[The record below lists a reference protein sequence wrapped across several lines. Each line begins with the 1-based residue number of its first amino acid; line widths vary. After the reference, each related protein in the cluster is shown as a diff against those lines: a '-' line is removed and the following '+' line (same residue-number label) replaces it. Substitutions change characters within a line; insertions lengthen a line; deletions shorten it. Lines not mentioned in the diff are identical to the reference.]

1 MIYTLKNGEME
12 VQVSSKGGE
21 LVSLR
26 DTEQT
31 EYIWIGDATYWKRHA
46 PQLFPC
52 IGRLTNNQY
61 RMDGALHEMGQH
73 GFLRDY
79 ELTKVESEEAGS
91 APDGAAEARG
101 TELDGAADQ
110 VSAEAADVADQ
121 PAMAGGVD
129 AGGKAGAEA
138 EAMTSLHL
146 QLTSDASTRQLYDRD
161 WIVDIFYDLCGKT
174 LSVKFQI
181 RNRDARTMRFGYGI
195 HPGFNVPLNPALRF
209 EDYQLD
215 FHDASTPKQM
225 ELTERYTISGGM
237 HDYALEEDRYL
248 PLQHSLFDHDAII
261 LKDMP
266 HTVTL
271 DSQKD
276 EKKVTV
282 TFPDMP
288 YLGIWHAPETD
299 APFVCIEPWS
309 SLPSTDGVIDEFET
323 KPDFITV
330 EPGETYTNSWSISI

>member
-31 EYIWIGDATYWKRHA
+31 EYIWIGDARYWKRHA

-61 RMDGALHEMGQH
+61 SMDGALHEMGQH

-79 ELTKVESEEAGS
+79 ELTKVEESE
-91 APDGAAEARG
+91 
-101 TELDGAADQ
+101 
-110 VSAEAADVADQ
+110 
-121 PAMAGGVD
+121 
-129 AGGKAGAEA
+129 
-138 EAMTSLHL
+138 TSLHL
-146 QLTSDASTRQLYDRD
+146 QLQSDASTRQLYDRE
-161 WIVDIFYDLCGKT
+161 WIVDIFYTLCGKT
-174 LSVKFQI
+174 LSVKFQV
-181 RNRDARTMRFGYGI
+181 RNCDTRTMRFGYGI

-209 EDYQLD
+209 EDYRLD
-215 FHDASTPKQM
+215 FHETSTPKQM

-237 HDYALEEDRYL
+237 HAYALEEGRYL

-271 DSQKD
+271 GSQKD

-330 EPGETYTNSWSISI
+330 EPEQTYTNNWSISV

>member
-1 MIYTLKNGEME
+1 MIYTLRNSEME

-21 LVSLR
+21 LVSMK
-26 DTEQT
+26 DADQT

-79 ELTKVESEEAGS
+79 ELTKVEGEE
-91 APDGAAEARG
+91 
-101 TELDGAADQ
+101 Q
-110 VSAEAADVADQ
+110 
-121 PAMAGGVD
+121 
-129 AGGKAGAEA
+129 AGAETVRDAAGQAGAKA
-138 EAMTSLHL
+138 ETVTSLHL
-146 QLTSDASTRQLYDRD
+146 QLQSDTSTRQLYDRD
-161 WIVDIFYDLCGKT
+161 WTVDIFYSLCGKT
-174 LSVKFQI
+174 LSVRFQV
-181 RNRDARTMRFGYGI
+181 RNCDTRTMRFGYGI

-209 EDYQLD
+209 EDYRLD
-215 FHDASTPKQM
+215 FHEVSTPKQM

-237 HDYALEEDRYL
+237 HDYALAEGRYL

-271 DSQKD
+271 GSQKD

-330 EPGETYTNSWSISI
+330 EPEETYTNSWSISIEGGCMR

>member
-1 MIYTLKNGEME
+1 MIYTLKNSEME

-26 DTEQT
+26 DADQT
-31 EYIWIGDATYWKRHA
+31 EYIWIGDARYWKRHA

-61 RMDGALHEMGQH
+61 RMNGALHEMGQH

-79 ELTKVESEEAGS
+79 ELTKVEREEQDIALDGV
-91 APDGAAEARG
+91 ADPAGAAA
-101 TELDGAADQ
+101 
-110 VSAEAADVADQ
+110 
-121 PAMAGGVD
+121 
-129 AGGKAGAEA
+129 
-138 EAMTSLHL
+138 LHL
-146 QLTSDASTRQLYDRD
+146 QLMSDASTRQLYDRD
-161 WIVDIFYDLCGKT
+161 WTVDIFYRLCGKM
-174 LSVKFQI
+174 LNVKFQL
-181 RNRDARTMRFGYGI
+181 RNRDVRTMRFGYGI
-195 HPGFNVPLNPALRF
+195 HPGFNVPLNPALHF
-209 EDYQLD
+209 EDYRLD
-215 FHDASTPKQM
+215 FHEASTPKQM

-237 HDYALEEDRYL
+237 HDYTLEEGRYL

-271 DSQKD
+271 GSQKD

-309 SLPSTDGVIDEFET
+309 SLPSTDGIIDEFET
-323 KPDFITV
+323 KSDFITV
-330 EPGETYTNSWSISI
+330 EPEETYMNSWSISI

>member
-1 MIYTLKNGEME
+1 MIYTLKNSEME

-26 DTEQT
+26 DADQT
-31 EYIWIGDATYWKRHA
+31 EYIWIGDARYWKRHA

-61 RMDGALHEMGQH
+61 KMDGALHEMGQH

-79 ELTKVESEEAGS
+79 ELTKVEES
-91 APDGAAEARG
+91 
-101 TELDGAADQ
+101 
-110 VSAEAADVADQ
+110 DV
-121 PAMAGGVD
+121 
-129 AGGKAGAEA
+129 
-138 EAMTSLHL
+138 SLHL
-146 QLTSDASTRQLYDRD
+146 QLQSDASTRQLYDRD
-161 WIVDIFYDLCGKT
+161 WTVDIFYRLCGKT
-174 LSVKFQI
+174 LSVKFQV
-181 RNRDARTMRFGYGI
+181 RNRDVRTMRFGYGI

-209 EDYQLD
+209 EDYRLD
-215 FHDASTPKQM
+215 FHEVSTPKQM

-237 HDYALEEDRYL
+237 HDYTLEEGRYL
-248 PLQHSLFDHDAII
+248 PLQHSLFNHDAII
-261 LKDMP
+261 LKNMP

-271 DSQKD
+271 GSQKD

-323 KPDFITV
+323 KLDFITV
-330 EPGETYTNSWSISI
+330 EPEQTYTNNWSISI

>member
-1 MIYTLKNGEME
+1 MIYTLRNSEME

-26 DTEQT
+26 DAEQT

-61 RMDGALHEMGQH
+61 SMDGALHEMGQH

-79 ELTKVESEEAGS
+79 ELTKVEESE
-91 APDGAAEARG
+91 
-101 TELDGAADQ
+101 
-110 VSAEAADVADQ
+110 
-121 PAMAGGVD
+121 
-129 AGGKAGAEA
+129 
-138 EAMTSLHL
+138 TSLHL
-146 QLTSDASTRQLYDRD
+146 RLTSDASTRQLYDRA
-161 WIVDIFYDLCGKT
+161 WTVDIFYSLCGKT
-174 LSVKFQI
+174 LSVKFQV
-181 RNRDARTMRFGYGI
+181 RNCDTRTMRFGYGI

-209 EDYQLD
+209 EDYRLD
-215 FHDASTPKQM
+215 FHEVSIPKQM

-237 HDYALEEDRYL
+237 HDYALEEGRYL

-271 DSQKD
+271 GSQKD

-282 TFPDMP
+282 AFPDMP

-330 EPGETYTNSWSISI
+330 EPEQTYTNCWSISI

>member
-1 MIYTLKNGEME
+1 MIYTLRNSEME

-21 LVSLR
+21 LVSMK
-26 DTEQT
+26 DADQT

-79 ELTKVESEEAGS
+79 ELTKVESEEQAG
-91 APDGAAEARG
+91 AETVRDAAG
-101 TELDGAADQ
+101 Q
-110 VSAEAADVADQ
+110 
-121 PAMAGGVD
+121 
-129 AGGKAGAEA
+129 AGAEA
-138 EAMTSLHL
+138 ETVTSLHL
-146 QLTSDASTRQLYDRD
+146 QLQSDTSTRQLYDRD
-161 WIVDIFYDLCGKT
+161 WTVDIFYSLCGKT
-174 LSVKFQI
+174 LSVKFQV
-181 RNRDARTMRFGYGI
+181 RNRDVRTMRFGYGI

-209 EDYQLD
+209 EDYRLD
-215 FHDASTPKQM
+215 FHEVSTPKQM

-237 HDYALEEDRYL
+237 HDYALAEGRYL

-271 DSQKD
+271 GSQKD

-299 APFVCIEPWS
+299 STFVCIEPWS
-309 SLPSTDGVIDEFET
+309 SLPSTDSVID
-323 KPDFITV
+323 
-330 EPGETYTNSWSISI
+330 

>member
-1 MIYTLKNGEME
+1 MIYTLKNSEME

-21 LVSLR
+21 LVSMK
-26 DTEQT
+26 DADQT

-79 ELTKVESEEAGS
+79 ELTKVESEEQAG
-91 APDGAAEARG
+91 AETVRDAAG
-101 TELDGAADQ
+101 Q
-110 VSAEAADVADQ
+110 
-121 PAMAGGVD
+121 
-129 AGGKAGAEA
+129 AGAEA
-138 EAMTSLHL
+138 ETVTSLHL
-146 QLTSDASTRQLYDRD
+146 QLQSDTSTRQLYDRD
-161 WIVDIFYDLCGKT
+161 WTVDIFYSLCGKT
-174 LSVKFQI
+174 LSVRFQV
-181 RNRDARTMRFGYGI
+181 RNCDTRTMRFGYGI

-209 EDYQLD
+209 EDYWLD
-215 FHDASTPKQM
+215 FHEVSTPKQM
-225 ELTERYTISGGM
+225 ELTEHYTISGGM

-271 DSQKD
+271 GSQKD

-323 KPDFITV
+323 KLDFITV
-330 EPGETYTNSWSISI
+330 EPEEPYMNSWSISIG

>member
-1 MIYTLKNGEME
+1 MIYTLKNSEIE

-26 DTEQT
+26 DADKT
-31 EYIWIGDATYWKRHA
+31 EYIWIGDARYWKRHA

-79 ELTKVESEEAGS
+79 ELTKVESEEQGTIVQA
-91 APDGAAEARG
+91 G
-101 TELDGAADQ
+101 TEAACAAADPSSAVCHQ
-110 VSAEAADVADQ
+110 AGDTADQACTEAEAA
-121 PAMAGGVD
+121 
-129 AGGKAGAEA
+129 
-138 EAMTSLHL
+138 TSLHL
-146 QLTSDASTRQLYDRD
+146 QLQSDASTRQLYDRE
-161 WIVDIFYDLCGKT
+161 WTVDIFYTLCGKT
-174 LSVKFQI
+174 LSVKFQV
-181 RNRDARTMRFGYGI
+181 RNCDTRTMRFGYGI

-209 EDYQLD
+209 EDYRLD
-215 FHDASTPKQM
+215 FHEVSIPKQM

-237 HDYALEEDRYL
+237 HDYALEEGRYL

-271 DSQKD
+271 GSQKD

-282 TFPDMP
+282 AFPDMP
-288 YLGIWHAPETD
+288 YLGIWHVPETD

-323 KPDFITV
+323 KLDFITV
-330 EPGETYTNSWSISI
+330 EPEQTYTNRWSISI

>member
-1 MIYTLKNGEME
+1 MIYTLKNSEME

-26 DTEQT
+26 DADKT
-31 EYIWIGDATYWKRHA
+31 EYIWIGDARYWKRHA

-79 ELTKVESEEAGS
+79 ELTKVESEEQ
-91 APDGAAEARG
+91 DIV
-101 TELDGAADQ
+101 LDGAAD
-110 VSAEAADVADQ
+110 
-121 PAMAGGVD
+121 P
-129 AGGKAGAEA
+129 AGAA
-138 EAMTSLHL
+138 SLHL
-146 QLTSDASTRQLYDRD
+146 QLQSDASTRQLYDRD
-161 WIVDIFYDLCGKT
+161 WTVDIFYRLCGKT
-174 LSVKFQI
+174 LNVKFQL
-181 RNRDARTMRFGYGI
+181 RNRDARTMCFGYGI

-209 EDYQLD
+209 EDYRLD
-215 FHDASTPKQM
+215 FHEVSTPKQM

-237 HDYALEEDRYL
+237 HDYALAEGRYL
-248 PLQHSLFDHDAII
+248 PLQHSLFNHDAII

-271 DSQKD
+271 GSQKD

-330 EPGETYTNSWSISI
+330 EPEETYMNSWSISI

>member
-1 MIYTLKNGEME
+1 MIYTLRNSEME

-26 DTEQT
+26 DADKT

-79 ELTKVESEEAGS
+79 ELTKVEESE
-91 APDGAAEARG
+91 
-101 TELDGAADQ
+101 
-110 VSAEAADVADQ
+110 
-121 PAMAGGVD
+121 
-129 AGGKAGAEA
+129 
-138 EAMTSLHL
+138 TSLHL
-146 QLTSDASTRQLYDRD
+146 QLQSDASTRQLYDRV
-161 WIVDIFYDLCGKT
+161 WIVDIFYSLCGKT
-174 LSVKFQI
+174 LSVKFQV
-181 RNRDARTMRFGYGI
+181 RNCDTRTMRFGYGI

-209 EDYQLD
+209 EDYRLD
-215 FHDASTPKQM
+215 FPEASIPKQM

-237 HDYALEEDRYL
+237 HDYALEEGRYL

-271 DSQKD
+271 GSQKD

-282 TFPDMP
+282 AFPDMP

-330 EPGETYTNSWSISI
+330 EPEYTYTNNWSISI

>member
-1 MIYTLKNGEME
+1 MIYTLKNSEME
-12 VQVSSKGGE
+12 VLVSSKGGE

-26 DTEQT
+26 DAEQT

-61 RMDGALHEMGQH
+61 SMDGALHEMGQH

-79 ELTKVESEEAGS
+79 ELTKVEESE
-91 APDGAAEARG
+91 
-101 TELDGAADQ
+101 
-110 VSAEAADVADQ
+110 
-121 PAMAGGVD
+121 
-129 AGGKAGAEA
+129 
-138 EAMTSLHL
+138 TSLHL
-146 QLTSDASTRQLYDRD
+146 QLQSDASTRQLYDRE
-161 WIVDIFYDLCGKT
+161 WIVDIFYTLCGKT
-174 LSVKFQI
+174 LSVKFQV
-181 RNRDARTMRFGYGI
+181 RNCDTRTMRFGYGI

-209 EDYQLD
+209 EDYRLD
-215 FHDASTPKQM
+215 FHEASIPKQM

-237 HDYALEEDRYL
+237 HDYALEEGRYL

-271 DSQKD
+271 GSQKD

-282 TFPDMP
+282 AFPDMP

-330 EPGETYTNSWSISI
+330 EPEETYTNRWSISIG

>member
-1 MIYTLKNGEME
+1 MIYTLKNSEME

-26 DTEQT
+26 DADQT
-31 EYIWIGDATYWKRHA
+31 EYIWIGDARYWKRHA

-61 RMDGALHEMGQH
+61 RMDGELHEMGQH

-79 ELTKVESEEAGS
+79 ELTKVEREEQDIALDGV
-91 APDGAAEARG
+91 ADPAGAAA
-101 TELDGAADQ
+101 
-110 VSAEAADVADQ
+110 
-121 PAMAGGVD
+121 
-129 AGGKAGAEA
+129 
-138 EAMTSLHL
+138 LHL
-146 QLTSDASTRQLYDRD
+146 QLMSDASTRQLYDRD
-161 WIVDIFYDLCGKT
+161 WTVDIFYRLCGKM
-174 LSVKFQI
+174 LNVKFQL
-181 RNRDARTMRFGYGI
+181 RNRDVRTMRFGYGI

-209 EDYQLD
+209 EDYRLD
-215 FHDASTPKQM
+215 FHETSTPKQM

-237 HDYALEEDRYL
+237 HDYTLEEGRYL

-271 DSQKD
+271 GSQKD

-309 SLPSTDGVIDEFET
+309 SLPSTDGIIDEFET
-323 KPDFITV
+323 KSDFITV
-330 EPGETYTNSWSISI
+330 EPEETYMNSWSISI

>member
-1 MIYTLKNGEME
+1 MIYTLKNSEME

-26 DTEQT
+26 DADQT
-31 EYIWIGDATYWKRHA
+31 EYIWIGDARYWKRHA

-79 ELTKVESEEAGS
+79 ELTKVEREEQDIALDGV
-91 APDGAAEARG
+91 ADPAGAAA
-101 TELDGAADQ
+101 
-110 VSAEAADVADQ
+110 
-121 PAMAGGVD
+121 
-129 AGGKAGAEA
+129 
-138 EAMTSLHL
+138 LHL
-146 QLTSDASTRQLYDRD
+146 QLMSDASTRQLYDRD
-161 WIVDIFYDLCGKT
+161 WTVDIFYRLCGKM
-174 LSVKFQI
+174 LNVKFQL

-195 HPGFNVPLNPALRF
+195 HPGFNVPLNPALHF
-209 EDYQLD
+209 EDYRLD
-215 FHDASTPKQM
+215 FHEASTPKQM

-237 HDYALEEDRYL
+237 HDYTLEEGRYL

-271 DSQKD
+271 GSQKD

-309 SLPSTDGVIDEFET
+309 SLPSTDGIIDEFET
-323 KPDFITV
+323 KSDFITV
-330 EPGETYTNSWSISI
+330 EPEETYMNSWSISI

>member
-1 MIYTLKNGEME
+1 
-12 VQVSSKGGE
+12 
-21 LVSLR
+21 
-26 DTEQT
+26 
-31 EYIWIGDATYWKRHA
+31 
-46 PQLFPC
+46 
-52 IGRLTNNQY
+52 
-61 RMDGALHEMGQH
+61 
-73 GFLRDY
+73 
-79 ELTKVESEEAGS
+79 
-91 APDGAAEARG
+91 
-101 TELDGAADQ
+101 
-110 VSAEAADVADQ
+110 
-121 PAMAGGVD
+121 
-129 AGGKAGAEA
+129 
-138 EAMTSLHL
+138 
-146 QLTSDASTRQLYDRD
+146 
-161 WIVDIFYDLCGKT
+161 
-174 LSVKFQI
+174 
-181 RNRDARTMRFGYGI
+181 MRFGYGI

-209 EDYQLD
+209 EDYRLD
-215 FHDASTPKQM
+215 FHEVSTPKQM

-237 HDYALEEDRYL
+237 HAYALEEGRYL

-271 DSQKD
+271 GSQKD

>member
-1 MIYTLKNGEME
+1 MIYTLKNSEME

-26 DTEQT
+26 DADKT
-31 EYIWIGDATYWKRHA
+31 EYIWIGDARYWKRHA

-79 ELTKVESEEAGS
+79 ELTKVESEEQ
-91 APDGAAEARG
+91 DIV
-101 TELDGAADQ
+101 LDGAAD
-110 VSAEAADVADQ
+110 
-121 PAMAGGVD
+121 P
-129 AGGKAGAEA
+129 AGAA
-138 EAMTSLHL
+138 SLHL
-146 QLTSDASTRQLYDRD
+146 QLQSDASTRQLYDRD
-161 WIVDIFYDLCGKT
+161 WTVDIFYRLCGKT
-174 LSVKFQI
+174 LSVKFQV
-181 RNRDARTMRFGYGI
+181 RNRDVRTMCFGYGI

-209 EDYQLD
+209 EDYRLD
-215 FHDASTPKQM
+215 FHEVSTPKQM

-237 HDYALEEDRYL
+237 HDYTLEEGRYL
-248 PLQHSLFDHDAII
+248 PLQHSLFNHDAII

-271 DSQKD
+271 GSQKD

-330 EPGETYTNSWSISI
+330 EPEETYTNSWSISI

>member
-1 MIYTLKNGEME
+1 M
-12 VQVSSKGGE
+12 SSKGGE

-26 DTEQT
+26 DADKT
-31 EYIWIGDATYWKRHA
+31 EYIWIGDARYWKRHA

-61 RMDGALHEMGQH
+61 KMDGTLHEMGQH

-79 ELTKVESEEAGS
+79 ELTKVEES
-91 APDGAAEARG
+91 A
-101 TELDGAADQ
+101 
-110 VSAEAADVADQ
+110 
-121 PAMAGGVD
+121 
-129 AGGKAGAEA
+129 
-138 EAMTSLHL
+138 TSLHL

-161 WIVDIFYDLCGKT
+161 WTVDIFYRLCGKT
-174 LSVKFQI
+174 LNVKFQV
-181 RNRDARTMRFGYGI
+181 RNRDVRTMRFGYGI

-209 EDYQLD
+209 EDYRLD
-215 FHDASTPKQM
+215 FHEVSTPKQM
-225 ELTERYTISGGM
+225 ELTEHYTISGGM
-237 HDYALEEDRYL
+237 HDYALADGRYL

-271 DSQKD
+271 GSQKD

-330 EPGETYTNSWSISI
+330 EPKETYTNSWSISIG

>member
-1 MIYTLKNGEME
+1 MIYTLKNSEME

-26 DTEQT
+26 DADKT
-31 EYIWIGDATYWKRHA
+31 EYIWIGDTRYWKRHA

-52 IGRLTNNQY
+52 IGRLTNNHY
-61 RMDGALHEMGQH
+61 KMDGTLHEMGQH

-79 ELTKVESEEAGS
+79 ELTKVENEGQDIA
-91 APDGAAEARG
+91 
-101 TELDGAADQ
+101 LDGAED
-110 VSAEAADVADQ
+110 
-121 PAMAGGVD
+121 P
-129 AGGKAGAEA
+129 AGAA
-138 EAMTSLHL
+138 FLHL

-161 WIVDIFYDLCGKT
+161 WTVDIFYRLCGKT
-174 LSVKFQI
+174 LNVKFQL

-209 EDYQLD
+209 EDYRLD
-215 FHDASTPKQM
+215 FHEVSTPKQM
-225 ELTERYTISGGM
+225 ELTEHYTISGGM
-237 HDYALEEDRYL
+237 HDYALAEGRYL

-271 DSQKD
+271 GSQKD

-330 EPGETYTNSWSISI
+330 EPEETYTNSWSISIG

>member
-1 MIYTLKNGEME
+1 MIYTLRNSEME

-26 DTEQT
+26 DAAQT

-79 ELTKVESEEAGS
+79 ELTKVESEEQE
-91 APDGAAEARG
+91 AAV
-101 TELDGAADQ
+101 Q
-110 VSAEAADVADQ
+110 AEAAVAGDTEGQ
-121 PAMAGGVD
+121 AGTE
-129 AGGKAGAEA
+129 AGTEA
-138 EAMTSLHL
+138 ETATSLHL
-146 QLTSDASTRQLYDRD
+146 QLQSDASTRQLYDRV
-161 WIVDIFYDLCGKT
+161 WTVDIFYTLCGKT
-174 LSVKFQI
+174 LSVKFQV
-181 RNRDARTMRFGYGI
+181 RNCDTRTMRFGYGI

-209 EDYQLD
+209 EDYRLD
-215 FHDASTPKQM
+215 FHEVSIPKQM

-237 HDYALEEDRYL
+237 HDYALEEGRYL

-271 DSQKD
+271 GSQKD

-330 EPGETYTNSWSISI
+330 EPEYTYTNNWSISI

>member
-1 MIYTLKNGEME
+1 MIYTLRNSEME

-21 LVSLR
+21 LVSMK
-26 DTEQT
+26 DADQT

-79 ELTKVESEEAGS
+79 ELTKVESEEQ
-91 APDGAAEARG
+91 G
-101 TELDGAADQ
+101 TIVQ
-110 VSAEAADVADQ
+110 
-121 PAMAGGVD
+121 
-129 AGGKAGAEA
+129 AGAEA
-138 EAMTSLHL
+138 ACAAAEPSSAVCHQAGDAAGADAETSLHL

-161 WIVDIFYDLCGKT
+161 WTVDIFYSLCGKT

-181 RNRDARTMRFGYGI
+181 RNCDVRTMRFGYGI

-209 EDYQLD
+209 EDYRLD
-215 FHDASTPKQM
+215 FHETSIPKQM

-237 HDYALEEDRYL
+237 HDYALAEGRYL

-271 DSQKD
+271 GSQKD

-330 EPGETYTNSWSISI
+330 EPEETYTNNWSISI

>member
-1 MIYTLKNGEME
+1 MIYTLRNSEME

-21 LVSLR
+21 LVSMK
-26 DTEQT
+26 DADQT

-61 RMDGALHEMGQH
+61 RMDDALHEMGQH

-79 ELTKVESEEAGS
+79 ELTKVESEEQAG
-91 APDGAAEARG
+91 AETVRDAAG
-101 TELDGAADQ
+101 Q
-110 VSAEAADVADQ
+110 
-121 PAMAGGVD
+121 
-129 AGGKAGAEA
+129 AGAEA
-138 EAMTSLHL
+138 ETVTSLHL
-146 QLTSDASTRQLYDRD
+146 QLQSDTSTRQLYDRD
-161 WIVDIFYDLCGKT
+161 WTVDIFYRLCGKT
-174 LSVKFQI
+174 LSVRFQV
-181 RNRDARTMRFGYGI
+181 RTCDTRTMRFGYGI

-209 EDYQLD
+209 EDYRLD
-215 FHDASTPKQM
+215 FHEVSTPKQM

-237 HDYALEEDRYL
+237 HDYALEEGRYL

-271 DSQKD
+271 GSQKD

-309 SLPSTDGVIDEFET
+309 SLPSTDSVIDEFET

-330 EPGETYTNSWSISI
+330 EPEETYTNSWSISIG

>member
-1 MIYTLKNGEME
+1 MIYTLKNSEME

-21 LVSLR
+21 LVSMK
-26 DTEQT
+26 DADQT

-79 ELTKVESEEAGS
+79 ELTKVESEE
-91 APDGAAEARG
+91 
-101 TELDGAADQ
+101 Q
-110 VSAEAADVADQ
+110 
-121 PAMAGGVD
+121 
-129 AGGKAGAEA
+129 AGAETVRDAAGQAGAKA
-138 EAMTSLHL
+138 ETVTSLHL
-146 QLTSDASTRQLYDRD
+146 QLQSDTSTRQLYDRD
-161 WIVDIFYDLCGKT
+161 WTVDIFYSLCGKT
-174 LSVKFQI
+174 LSVRFQV
-181 RNRDARTMRFGYGI
+181 RNCDTRTMRFGYGI

-209 EDYQLD
+209 EDYRLD
-215 FHDASTPKQM
+215 FHEVSTPKQM
-225 ELTERYTISGGM
+225 ELTERYTISGRM
-237 HDYALEEDRYL
+237 HDYALAEGRYL

-271 DSQKD
+271 GSQKD

-309 SLPSTDGVIDEFET
+309 SLPSTDSVIDEFET

-330 EPGETYTNSWSISI
+330 EPEETYMNSWSISIKGGCMR

>member
-1 MIYTLKNGEME
+1 MIYTLRNSEIE

-26 DTEQT
+26 DAEQT
-31 EYIWIGDATYWKRHA
+31 EYIWIGDARYWKRHA

-79 ELTKVESEEAGS
+79 ELTKVEESE
-91 APDGAAEARG
+91 
-101 TELDGAADQ
+101 
-110 VSAEAADVADQ
+110 
-121 PAMAGGVD
+121 
-129 AGGKAGAEA
+129 
-138 EAMTSLHL
+138 TSLHL
-146 QLTSDASTRQLYDRD
+146 RLTSDASTRQLYDRD
-161 WIVDIFYDLCGKT
+161 WTVDIFYSLCGKT
-174 LSVKFQI
+174 LSVKFQV
-181 RNRDARTMRFGYGI
+181 RNCDTRTMRFGYGI

-209 EDYQLD
+209 EDYRLD
-215 FHDASTPKQM
+215 FHEVSIPKQM

-271 DSQKD
+271 GSQKD
-276 EKKVTV
+276 AKKVTV

-330 EPGETYTNSWSISI
+330 EPEETYMNSWSISIG

>member
-1 MIYTLKNGEME
+1 MIYTLRNSEME

-26 DTEQT
+26 DAEQT

-52 IGRLTNNQY
+52 IGRLTNNHY
-61 RMDGALHEMGQH
+61 KMDGTLHEMGQH

-79 ELTKVESEEAGS
+79 ELTKVEES
-91 APDGAAEARG
+91 
-101 TELDGAADQ
+101 
-110 VSAEAADVADQ
+110 DV
-121 PAMAGGVD
+121 
-129 AGGKAGAEA
+129 
-138 EAMTSLHL
+138 SLHL
-146 QLTSDASTRQLYDRD
+146 QLQSDASTRQLYDRD
-161 WIVDIFYDLCGKT
+161 WTVDIFYSLCGKT
-174 LSVKFQI
+174 LSVKFQV
-181 RNRDARTMRFGYGI
+181 RNSDVRTMRFGYGI

-209 EDYQLD
+209 EDYRLD
-215 FHDASTPKQM
+215 FHEVSTPKQM

-237 HDYALEEDRYL
+237 HDYTLEEGRYL

-271 DSQKD
+271 GSQKD

-330 EPGETYTNSWSISI
+330 EPEETYMNSWSISI

>member
-1 MIYTLKNGEME
+1 MIYTLKNSEME

-26 DTEQT
+26 DADQT
-31 EYIWIGDATYWKRHA
+31 EYIWIGDARYWKRHA

-52 IGRLTNNQY
+52 IGRLTNNHY
-61 RMDGALHEMGQH
+61 KMDGTLHEMGQH

-79 ELTKVESEEAGS
+79 ELTKVEES
-91 APDGAAEARG
+91 
-101 TELDGAADQ
+101 
-110 VSAEAADVADQ
+110 DV
-121 PAMAGGVD
+121 
-129 AGGKAGAEA
+129 
-138 EAMTSLHL
+138 SLHL
-146 QLTSDASTRQLYDRD
+146 QLQSDASTRQLYDRD
-161 WIVDIFYDLCGKT
+161 WTVDIFYRLCGKT
-174 LSVKFQI
+174 LSVKFQV
-181 RNRDARTMRFGYGI
+181 RNCDTRTMRFGYGI

-209 EDYQLD
+209 EDYRLD
-215 FHDASTPKQM
+215 FHEVSTPKQM

-237 HDYALEEDRYL
+237 HDYTLEEGRYL
-248 PLQHSLFDHDAII
+248 PLQHSLFNHDAII

-271 DSQKD
+271 GSQKD

-288 YLGIWHAPETD
+288 YLGIWHVPETD

-330 EPGETYTNSWSISI
+330 EPEETYTNSWSISI

>member
-1 MIYTLKNGEME
+1 MIYTLRNSEME

-21 LVSLR
+21 LVSMK
-26 DTEQT
+26 DADQT

-61 RMDGALHEMGQH
+61 KMDGALHEMGQH

-79 ELTKVESEEAGS
+79 ELTKVESEE
-91 APDGAAEARG
+91 
-101 TELDGAADQ
+101 Q
-110 VSAEAADVADQ
+110 
-121 PAMAGGVD
+121 
-129 AGGKAGAEA
+129 AGAETVRDAAGQASAKA
-138 EAMTSLHL
+138 ETVTSLHL
-146 QLTSDASTRQLYDRD
+146 QLQSDTSTRQLYDRD
-161 WIVDIFYDLCGKT
+161 WTVDIFYSLCGKT
-174 LSVKFQI
+174 LSVRFQV
-181 RNRDARTMRFGYGI
+181 RNCDTRTMRFGYGI

-209 EDYQLD
+209 EDYRLD
-215 FHDASTPKQM
+215 FHEVSTPKQM
-225 ELTERYTISGGM
+225 ELTEHYTISGGM
-237 HDYALEEDRYL
+237 HDYALAEGRYL

-271 DSQKD
+271 GSQKD

-309 SLPSTDGVIDEFET
+309 SLPSTDSVIDEFET

-330 EPGETYTNSWSISI
+330 EPEETYMNSWSISIEGACMR

>member
-1 MIYTLKNGEME
+1 MIYTLRNSEME

-21 LVSLR
+21 LVSMK
-26 DTEQT
+26 DADQT

-79 ELTKVESEEAGS
+79 ELTKVESEE
-91 APDGAAEARG
+91 
-101 TELDGAADQ
+101 Q
-110 VSAEAADVADQ
+110 
-121 PAMAGGVD
+121 
-129 AGGKAGAEA
+129 AGAETVRDAAGQAGAKA
-138 EAMTSLHL
+138 ETVTSLHL
-146 QLTSDASTRQLYDRD
+146 QLQSDTSTRQLYDRD
-161 WIVDIFYDLCGKT
+161 WTVDIFYSLCGKT
-174 LSVKFQI
+174 LSVRFQV
-181 RNRDARTMRFGYGI
+181 RNCDTRTMRFGYGI

-209 EDYQLD
+209 EDYRLD
-215 FHDASTPKQM
+215 FHEVSTPKQM
-225 ELTERYTISGGM
+225 ELTEHYTISGGM
-237 HDYALEEDRYL
+237 HDYALAEGRYL

-271 DSQKD
+271 GSQKD

-309 SLPSTDGVIDEFET
+309 SLPSTDSVIDEFET

-330 EPGETYTNSWSISI
+330 EPEETYMNSWSISIEGACMR

>member
-1 MIYTLKNGEME
+1 MIYTLKNSEME

-26 DTEQT
+26 DADQT
-31 EYIWIGDATYWKRHA
+31 EYIWIGDARYWKRHA

-61 RMDGALHEMGQH
+61 KMDGALHEMGQH

-79 ELTKVESEEAGS
+79 ELTKVEREEQDIVLDGVADP
-91 APDGAAEARG
+91 AGAA
-101 TELDGAADQ
+101 
-110 VSAEAADVADQ
+110 
-121 PAMAGGVD
+121 
-129 AGGKAGAEA
+129 
-138 EAMTSLHL
+138 SLHL

-161 WIVDIFYDLCGKT
+161 WTVDIFYRLCGKT
-174 LSVKFQI
+174 LSVKFQV
-181 RNRDARTMRFGYGI
+181 RNRDVRTMRFGYGI

-209 EDYQLD
+209 EDYRLD
-215 FHDASTPKQM
+215 FHEVSTPKQM

-237 HDYALEEDRYL
+237 HDYTLEEGRYL
-248 PLQHSLFDHDAII
+248 PLQHSLFNHDAII

-271 DSQKD
+271 GSQKD

-330 EPGETYTNSWSISI
+330 EPEETYTNSWSISI

>member
-1 MIYTLKNGEME
+1 MIYTLKNSEME

-26 DTEQT
+26 DADQT
-31 EYIWIGDATYWKRHA
+31 EYIWIGDARYWKRHA

-61 RMDGALHEMGQH
+61 RMDGELHEMGQH

-79 ELTKVESEEAGS
+79 ELTKVEREEQDIALDGV
-91 APDGAAEARG
+91 ADPAGAAA
-101 TELDGAADQ
+101 
-110 VSAEAADVADQ
+110 
-121 PAMAGGVD
+121 
-129 AGGKAGAEA
+129 
-138 EAMTSLHL
+138 LHL

-161 WIVDIFYDLCGKT
+161 WTVDIFYRLCGKM
-174 LSVKFQI
+174 LNVKFQL
-181 RNRDARTMRFGYGI
+181 RNRDVRTMRFGYGI
-195 HPGFNVPLNPALRF
+195 HPGFNVPLNPALHF
-209 EDYQLD
+209 EDYRLD
-215 FHDASTPKQM
+215 FHEASTPKQM

-237 HDYALEEDRYL
+237 HDYTLEEGRYL

-271 DSQKD
+271 GSQKD

-309 SLPSTDGVIDEFET
+309 SLPSTDGIIDEFET
-323 KPDFITV
+323 KSDFITV
-330 EPGETYTNSWSISI
+330 EPEETYMNSWSISI

>member
-1 MIYTLKNGEME
+1 MIYTLRNSEME

-26 DTEQT
+26 DAAQT

-79 ELTKVESEEAGS
+79 ELTKVESEEQEAAVQAGAVVPGDMADPLS
-91 APDGAAEARG
+91 AVCHQAG
-101 TELDGAADQ
+101 TE
-110 VSAEAADVADQ
+110 AETA
-121 PAMAGGVD
+121 
-129 AGGKAGAEA
+129 
-138 EAMTSLHL
+138 TSLHL
-146 QLTSDASTRQLYDRD
+146 QLQSDASTRQLYDRE
-161 WIVDIFYDLCGKT
+161 WTVDIFYSLCGKT
-174 LSVKFQI
+174 LSVKFQV
-181 RNRDARTMRFGYGI
+181 RNCDTRTMRFGYGI

-209 EDYQLD
+209 EDYRLD
-215 FHDASTPKQM
+215 FHEASIPKQM

-237 HDYALEEDRYL
+237 HDYALEEGRYL

-271 DSQKD
+271 GSQKD
-276 EKKVTV
+276 AKKVTV
-282 TFPDMP
+282 AFPDMP
-288 YLGIWHAPETD
+288 YLGIWHAPEID

-330 EPGETYTNSWSISI
+330 EPEQTYTNNWSISI

>member
-1 MIYTLKNGEME
+1 MIYTLRNSEME

-31 EYIWIGDATYWKRHA
+31 EYIWIGDARYWKRHA

-52 IGRLTNNQY
+52 IGRLTNGQY
-61 RMDGALHEMGQH
+61 RMDGVLHEMGQH

-79 ELTKVESEEAGS
+79 ELTKVEESE
-91 APDGAAEARG
+91 
-101 TELDGAADQ
+101 
-110 VSAEAADVADQ
+110 
-121 PAMAGGVD
+121 
-129 AGGKAGAEA
+129 
-138 EAMTSLHL
+138 TSLHL
-146 QLTSDASTRQLYDRD
+146 QLQSDASTRQLYDRE
-161 WIVDIFYDLCGKT
+161 WIVDIFYTLCGKT
-174 LSVKFQI
+174 LSVKFQV
-181 RNRDARTMRFGYGI
+181 RNCDTRTMRFGYGI

-209 EDYQLD
+209 EDYRLD
-215 FHDASTPKQM
+215 FHEVSIPKQM

-237 HDYALEEDRYL
+237 HDYALEEGRYL

-271 DSQKD
+271 GSQKD

-282 TFPDMP
+282 AFPDMP

-330 EPGETYTNSWSISI
+330 EPEETYTNRWSISI

>member
-1 MIYTLKNGEME
+1 MIYTLKNSEME
-12 VQVSSKGGE
+12 VLVSSKGGE

-31 EYIWIGDATYWKRHA
+31 EYIWIGDARYWKRHA

-61 RMDGALHEMGQH
+61 SMDGALHEMGQH

-79 ELTKVESEEAGS
+79 ELTKVEESE
-91 APDGAAEARG
+91 
-101 TELDGAADQ
+101 
-110 VSAEAADVADQ
+110 
-121 PAMAGGVD
+121 
-129 AGGKAGAEA
+129 
-138 EAMTSLHL
+138 TSLHL
-146 QLTSDASTRQLYDRD
+146 QLQSDASTRQLYDRD
-161 WIVDIFYDLCGKT
+161 WTVDIFYSLCGKT
-174 LSVKFQI
+174 LSVKFQV
-181 RNRDARTMRFGYGI
+181 RNSDVRTMRFGYGI

-209 EDYQLD
+209 EDYRLD
-215 FHDASTPKQM
+215 FHEVSTPKQM

-237 HDYALEEDRYL
+237 HDYTLEEGRYL

-271 DSQKD
+271 GSQKD

-330 EPGETYTNSWSISI
+330 EPEETYMNSWSISI

>member
-1 MIYTLKNGEME
+1 MIYTLKNSEME

-26 DTEQT
+26 DADQT
-31 EYIWIGDATYWKRHA
+31 EYIWIGDARYWKRHA

-61 RMDGALHEMGQH
+61 RMDGELHEMGQH

-79 ELTKVESEEAGS
+79 ELTKVEREEQDIALDGV
-91 APDGAAEARG
+91 ADPAGAAA
-101 TELDGAADQ
+101 
-110 VSAEAADVADQ
+110 
-121 PAMAGGVD
+121 
-129 AGGKAGAEA
+129 
-138 EAMTSLHL
+138 LHL

-161 WIVDIFYDLCGKT
+161 WTVDIFYRLCGKT
-174 LSVKFQI
+174 LSVKFQV
-181 RNRDARTMRFGYGI
+181 RNCDTRTMRFGYGI

-209 EDYQLD
+209 EDYRLD
-215 FHDASTPKQM
+215 FHEASTPKQM

-237 HDYALEEDRYL
+237 HDYALEEGRYL

-271 DSQKD
+271 GSQKD
-276 EKKVTV
+276 AKKVTV
-282 TFPDMP
+282 AFPDMP
-288 YLGIWHAPETD
+288 YLGIWHVPETD

-330 EPGETYTNSWSISI
+330 EPGETYTNNWSISI

>member
-1 MIYTLKNGEME
+1 MIYTLKNSEME

-21 LVSLR
+21 LVSMK
-26 DTEQT
+26 DADQT

-79 ELTKVESEEAGS
+79 ELTKVEE
-91 APDGAAEARG
+91 R
-101 TELDGAADQ
+101 
-110 VSAEAADVADQ
+110 DV
-121 PAMAGGVD
+121 
-129 AGGKAGAEA
+129 
-138 EAMTSLHL
+138 SLHL

-161 WIVDIFYDLCGKT
+161 WTVDIFYRLCGKT
-174 LSVKFQI
+174 LNVKFQV
-181 RNRDARTMRFGYGI
+181 RNRDVRTMRFGYGI

-209 EDYQLD
+209 EDYRLD
-215 FHDASTPKQM
+215 FHEVSTPKQM

-237 HDYALEEDRYL
+237 HDYALEEGRYL

-271 DSQKD
+271 GSQKD

-330 EPGETYTNSWSISI
+330 EPEETYMNSWSISIG

>member
-1 MIYTLKNGEME
+1 MIYTLRNSEME

-26 DTEQT
+26 DAEQT

-79 ELTKVESEEAGS
+79 ELTKVEESE
-91 APDGAAEARG
+91 
-101 TELDGAADQ
+101 
-110 VSAEAADVADQ
+110 
-121 PAMAGGVD
+121 
-129 AGGKAGAEA
+129 
-138 EAMTSLHL
+138 TSLHL
-146 QLTSDASTRQLYDRD
+146 QLQSDASTRQLYDRV
-161 WIVDIFYDLCGKT
+161 WTVDIFYTLCGKT
-174 LSVKFQI
+174 LSVKFQV
-181 RNRDARTMRFGYGI
+181 RNCDTRTLRFGYGI

-209 EDYQLD
+209 EDYRLD
-215 FHDASTPKQM
+215 FHEVSIPKQM

-237 HDYALEEDRYL
+237 HDYALEEGRYL

-271 DSQKD
+271 GSQKD

-288 YLGIWHAPETD
+288 FLGIWHAPETD

-330 EPGETYTNSWSISI
+330 EPEQTYTNNWSISI

>member
-1 MIYTLKNGEME
+1 MIYTLKNSEME

-26 DTEQT
+26 DAEQT

-52 IGRLTNNQY
+52 IGRLTNNHY
-61 RMDGALHEMGQH
+61 KMDGTLHEMGQH

-79 ELTKVESEEAGS
+79 ELTKVEES
-91 APDGAAEARG
+91 
-101 TELDGAADQ
+101 
-110 VSAEAADVADQ
+110 DV
-121 PAMAGGVD
+121 
-129 AGGKAGAEA
+129 
-138 EAMTSLHL
+138 SLHL
-146 QLTSDASTRQLYDRD
+146 QLQSDASTRQLYDRD
-161 WIVDIFYDLCGKT
+161 WTVDIFYSLCGKT
-174 LSVKFQI
+174 LSVKFQV
-181 RNRDARTMRFGYGI
+181 RNSDVRTMRFGYGI

-209 EDYQLD
+209 EDYRLD
-215 FHDASTPKQM
+215 FHEVSTPKQM

-237 HDYALEEDRYL
+237 HDYTLEEGRYL

-271 DSQKD
+271 GSQKD

-330 EPGETYTNSWSISI
+330 EPEQTYTNNWSISI

>member
-1 MIYTLKNGEME
+1 MIYTLRNSEME

-26 DTEQT
+26 DADQT
-31 EYIWIGDATYWKRHA
+31 EYIWIGDARYWKRHA

-61 RMDGALHEMGQH
+61 SMDGALHEMGQH

-79 ELTKVESEEAGS
+79 ELTKVEESE
-91 APDGAAEARG
+91 
-101 TELDGAADQ
+101 
-110 VSAEAADVADQ
+110 
-121 PAMAGGVD
+121 
-129 AGGKAGAEA
+129 
-138 EAMTSLHL
+138 TSLHL
-146 QLTSDASTRQLYDRD
+146 QLQSDASTRQLYDRE
-161 WIVDIFYDLCGKT
+161 WIVDIFYTLCGKT
-174 LSVKFQI
+174 LSVKFQV
-181 RNRDARTMRFGYGI
+181 RNCDTRTMRFGYGI

-209 EDYQLD
+209 EDYRLD
-215 FHDASTPKQM
+215 FHEASIPKQM

-237 HDYALEEDRYL
+237 HDYALEEGRYL

-271 DSQKD
+271 GSQKD

-282 TFPDMP
+282 AFPDMP
-288 YLGIWHAPETD
+288 YLGIWHAPKTD

-330 EPGETYTNSWSISI
+330 EPEQTYTNGWSISI

>member
-1 MIYTLKNGEME
+1 MIYTLRNSEME

-26 DTEQT
+26 DAEQT
-31 EYIWIGDATYWKRHA
+31 EYIWIGDARYWKRHA

-61 RMDGALHEMGQH
+61 SMDGALHEMGQH

-79 ELTKVESEEAGS
+79 ELTKVEES
-91 APDGAAEARG
+91 
-101 TELDGAADQ
+101 
-110 VSAEAADVADQ
+110 DV
-121 PAMAGGVD
+121 
-129 AGGKAGAEA
+129 
-138 EAMTSLHL
+138 SLHL
-146 QLTSDASTRQLYDRD
+146 QLQSDSSTRQLYDRA
-161 WIVDIFYDLCGKT
+161 WTVDIFYTLFGKT
-174 LSVKFQI
+174 LSVKFQV
-181 RNRDARTMRFGYGI
+181 RNCDTRTMRFGYGI

-209 EDYQLD
+209 EDYRLD
-215 FHDASTPKQM
+215 FHETSIPKQM
-225 ELTERYTISGGM
+225 ELTERYTISGDM

-271 DSQKD
+271 GSKKD

-282 TFPDMP
+282 AFPDMP

-330 EPGETYTNSWSISI
+330 EPEQTYTNNWSISI

>member
-1 MIYTLKNGEME
+1 MIYTLRNSEME

-26 DTEQT
+26 DAEQT
-31 EYIWIGDATYWKRHA
+31 EYIWIGDAKYWKRHA

-79 ELTKVESEEAGS
+79 ELMKVEESE
-91 APDGAAEARG
+91 
-101 TELDGAADQ
+101 
-110 VSAEAADVADQ
+110 
-121 PAMAGGVD
+121 
-129 AGGKAGAEA
+129 
-138 EAMTSLHL
+138 TSLHL
-146 QLTSDASTRQLYDRD
+146 QLQSDASTRQLYDRD
-161 WIVDIFYDLCGKT
+161 WTVDIFYSLCGKT
-174 LSVKFQI
+174 LSVKFQV
-181 RNRDARTMRFGYGI
+181 RNCDTRTMRFGYGI

-209 EDYQLD
+209 EDYRLD
-215 FHDASTPKQM
+215 FHKASTPKQM
-225 ELTERYTISGGM
+225 ELTERYTISGDM

-271 DSQKD
+271 GSQKD

-282 TFPDMP
+282 AFPDMP

-330 EPGETYTNSWSISI
+330 EPEQTYTNNWSISICEA

>member
-1 MIYTLKNGEME
+1 MIYTLRNSEME

-26 DTEQT
+26 DAEQT

-61 RMDGALHEMGQH
+61 SMDGALHEMGQH

-79 ELTKVESEEAGS
+79 ELTKVESEEQE
-91 APDGAAEARG
+91 AAV
-101 TELDGAADQ
+101 Q
-110 VSAEAADVADQ
+110 AEAAVAGDT
-121 PAMAGGVD
+121 AGQ
-129 AGGKAGAEA
+129 AGAEA
-138 EAMTSLHL
+138 KAATSLHL
-146 QLTSDASTRQLYDRD
+146 QLQSDASTRQLYDRD
-161 WIVDIFYDLCGKT
+161 WTVDIFYSLCGKT
-174 LSVKFQI
+174 LSVKFQL
-181 RNRDARTMRFGYGI
+181 RNCDVRTMRFGYGI

-209 EDYQLD
+209 EDYRLD
-215 FHDASTPKQM
+215 FHEVSTPKQM

-237 HDYALEEDRYL
+237 HDYALEEGRYL

-271 DSQKD
+271 GSQKD

-282 TFPDMP
+282 SFPDMP

-330 EPGETYTNSWSISI
+330 EPEHTYTNTWSISI

>member
-1 MIYTLKNGEME
+1 MIYTLRNSEME

-21 LVSLR
+21 LVSMK
-26 DTEQT
+26 DADQT

-79 ELTKVESEEAGS
+79 ELTKVESEE
-91 APDGAAEARG
+91 
-101 TELDGAADQ
+101 Q
-110 VSAEAADVADQ
+110 
-121 PAMAGGVD
+121 
-129 AGGKAGAEA
+129 AGAETVRDAAGQAGAKA
-138 EAMTSLHL
+138 ETVTSLHL
-146 QLTSDASTRQLYDRD
+146 QLQSDTSTRQLYDRD
-161 WIVDIFYDLCGKT
+161 WTVDIFYSLCGKT
-174 LSVKFQI
+174 LSVRFQV
-181 RNRDARTMRFGYGI
+181 RNCDTRTMRFGYGI

-209 EDYQLD
+209 EDYRLD
-215 FHDASTPKQM
+215 FHEVSTPKQM

-237 HDYALEEDRYL
+237 HDYALAEGRYL

-271 DSQKD
+271 GSQKD

-309 SLPSTDGVIDEFET
+309 SLPSTDSVIDEFET

-330 EPGETYTNSWSISI
+330 EPEETYMNSWSISIEGGCMR